1 MRAGYEVEIATS
13 DYRCGGCGADVD
25 QGEEYGK
32 PGSSS
37 AIQVICMGC
46 IEVFEEEPEQCNHG
60 VQILSSQCQTCG
72 CHYDYCER
80 LRYATGGGHI
90 VICNQQTGTSQWYG
104 EDNGVILTLAL
115 HNGWSVTCR
124 DEHCGCHANEVA

>member
-32 PGSSS
+32 PGPSS

-46 IEVFEEEPEQCNHG
+46 IEVFEEEPERCNHG
-60 VQILSSQCQTCG
+60 VQILSSQCQNCG

-80 LRYATGGGHI
+80 
-90 VICNQQTGTSQWYG
+90 CNEQTGTPQWHG
-104 EDNGVILTLAL
+104 EDK
-115 HNGWSVTCR
+115 TCR
-124 DEHCGCHANEVA
+124 NGHCGCHANEVA

>member
-32 PGSSS
+32 PGPSS

-60 VQILSSQCQTCG
+60 VQILSSQCQNCG

-80 LRYATGGGHI
+80 
-90 VICNQQTGTSQWYG
+90 CNEQTGTSQWHG
-104 EDNGVILTLAL
+104 EDK
-115 HNGWSVTCR
+115 TCR
-124 DEHCGCHANEVA
+124 NGHCGCHANEVA